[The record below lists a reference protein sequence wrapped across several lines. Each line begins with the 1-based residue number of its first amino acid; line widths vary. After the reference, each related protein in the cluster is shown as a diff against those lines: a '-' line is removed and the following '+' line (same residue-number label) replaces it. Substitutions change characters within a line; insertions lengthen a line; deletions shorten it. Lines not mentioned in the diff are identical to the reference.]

1 MDELDRWPAQRV
13 AYELENEIPYAKA
26 DALAKQLAESGL
38 PWEQIVDHAFM
49 IVQSRWPRADE
60 RKQTQDLL
68 EWSDGDR
75 SKATLRLVNAIN
87 P

>member
-1 MDELDRWPAQRV
+1 
-13 AYELENEIPYAKA
+13 
-26 DALAKQLAESGL
+26 L

-60 RKQTQDLL
+60 RKQSQDLL

-87 P
+87 PY